1 MAKGKFVSSM
11 IDMAEK
17 AGLDMSEAAR
27 MARAREMGYDTDFP
41 ITHGS
46 PSETL
51 DEIKKAK
58 WKGGDSGNRFDG
70 IFGLSGDAGGFGKYN
85 HTFYPRSG
93 RVASHG
99 DLDFDYDL
107 SMNVLKK
114 EYPDAS
120 EDQLDDLYR
129 MAAEDK
135 QASSNPLEDFG
146 YDDADASWEAQR
158 LRGRIAEAHDFDAV
172 AMNDEYGTSY
182 LIPAGSKARK
192 IDAAFDP
199 AKKDSSNI
207 LAGAATIGGIGGGA
221 ALMATPQNSYADSL
235 HDVVMKAKP
244 TTREIMDS
252 QRKREDYLNQIE
264 MLNREDKAIQA
275 PQSETAISIADAMN
289 SYNKGRKKHLNPILD
304 LILPA
309 GELPSEYMQKIA
321 YGDEVTMAD
330 RIQAVLGA
338 L

>member
-11 IDMAEK
+11 IDLAEK
-17 AGLDMSEAAR
+17 AGIDMSESAR
-27 MARAREMGYDTDFP
+27 MARAKEMGYDADFP

-58 WKGGDSGNRFDG
+58 YKGGDSGNRFDG

-99 DLDFDYDL
+99 DHDFDYDL
-107 SMNVLKK
+107 SMDVLKK

-120 EDQLDDLYR
+120 EDQIDDLYK

-135 QASSNPLEDFG
+135 QVSNNPLEDFG

-158 LRGRIAEAHDFDAV
+158 LRGRIAAAHDFDAV

-221 ALMATPQNSYADSL
+221 ALMSAPQNSYADSGQKQSAQ
-235 HDVVMKAKP
+235 DVM
-244 TTREIMDS
+244 RE
-252 QRKREDYLNQIE
+252 QRRREDYLSQIDA
-264 MLNREDKAIQA
+264 LNRDKIQS
-275 PQSETAISIADAMN
+275 PISNDAQIASILAGN
-289 SYNKGRKKHLNPILD
+289 YNAQRKEKLHPLLD
-304 LILPA
+304 LLLPA
-309 GELPSEYMQKIA
+309 GEAPQEYMNKLA
-321 YGDEVTMAD
+321 YGDKITWAD
-330 RIQAVLGA
+330 RMKA
-338 L
+338 LAGLL